1 MIFHSTPTYMTDYP
15 FIVMAPRSRLI
26 RVEAKKFSNALSR
39 ALSLHPNKFLKTQ
52 FARRMDLVSAQEE
65 AKKKS
70 QKSGHKQFV
79 ILLKSGDFE
88 VENALSIEP
97 KMDIYSVWHKGKKVE
112 GATSPKIKLSPQD
125 EEESPVAKAPKRAEL
140 PTKKEMVKEVKQSTK
155 EAVEKASRKMKP
167 GAIEEAVKEI
177 SQNKKHEIMK
187 TETKKSSAKKV
198 AAKKPDM
205 SVAHKTAPKKG
216 AKVTPTLKTV
226 EGTKKSIT
234 IQSILDHMKKGYSV
248 YRQSAPNNNGLLSS
262 KRIGKYKN
270 KEGVMDVILVK

>member
-1 MIFHSTPTYMTDYP
+1 MAAVIFHSTPTYMTDYP
-15 FIVMAPRSRLI
+15 FIVMAPRSRLVKI
-26 RVEAKKFSNALSR
+26 AAEKFSNALSK

-125 EEESPVAKAPKRAEL
+125 EEPPVAKAPKRAEL
-140 PTKKEMVKEVKQSTK
+140 PTKKELVKEVKQTNK
-155 EAVEKASRKMKP
+155 EVKQKES
-167 GAIEEAVKEI
+167 EKEI
-177 SQNKKHEIMK
+177 LQSKKQEIMK
-187 TETKKSSAKKV
+187 TKTKSTPATKA
-198 AAKKPDM
+198 
-205 SVAHKTAPKKG
+205 APKKL
-216 AKVTPTLKTV
+216 AKAAKETKPV
-226 EGTKKSIT
+226 KKSNGEVQHPRFRPIVGGAALT
-234 IQSILDHMKKGYSV
+234 ILEALKKGKPLTKEALAKLADTKVGNVPWYIGKIK
-248 YRQSAPNNNGLLSS
+248 NNGHKVEATES
-262 KRIGKYKN
+262 GYKL
-270 KEGVMDVILVK
+270 KK

>member
-15 FIVMAPRSRLI
+15 FIVMAPRSRLVKI
-26 RVEAKKFSNALSR
+26 AAEKFSNALSK

-65 AKKKS
+65 AKKHSLKS
-70 QKSGHKQFV
+70 AHKQFV
-79 ILLKSGDFE
+79 VLLKSGDFE

-97 KMDIYSVWHKGKKVE
+97 KMDIYSVWHKGKKIDGPV
-112 GATSPKIKLSPQD
+112 AKIKLPPQ
-125 EEESPVAKAPKRAEL
+125 EEEPPVAKAPKRAEL
-140 PTKKEMVKEVKQSTK
+140 PTKKELSKEVKQTNK
-155 EAVEKASRKMKP
+155 EVKQKES
-167 GAIEEAVKEI
+167 EKEI
-177 SQNKKHEIMK
+177 SQNKKQETMK
-187 TETKKSSAKKV
+187 AETKKSPAKKV
-198 AAKKPDM
+198 ATKKPDM

-216 AKVTPTLKTV
+216 VKVTPTLKTV

-262 KRIGKYKN
+262 KRIAKYKN
-270 KEGVMDVILVK
+270 KEGIMDVILVK